1 MDYDNIEVNTTQ
13 NVLVS
18 YEPAGIFE
26 RALAYVLDRLV
37 IVVYYLLVWVVIM
50 AIASGANSFEET
62 SYVVA
67 VVVGTILA
75 LPAIFYHFLAE
86 AFFNGQS
93 IGKKVM
99 NIKVIKLDGTQPSIG
114 ACLMR
119 WMLRILDFLGELLF
133 AFGIPLPAMIST
145 MSTKNSQ
152 RLGDMAAGTTVIKLT
167 PRASL
172 HQTILYKA
180 IPGYKLTF
188 REVNKLSDRD
198 IAIIKEVYQHC
209 RNSRD
214 YDALIKLANKVRE
227 QMGLGVVNMTAE
239 NFINTVL
246 ADYTQY
252 EFDQ

>member
-1 MDYDNIEVNTTQ
+1 MDYDNIEINTTQ

-26 RALAYVLDRLV
+26 RGLAYILDRLV
-37 IVVYYLLVWVVIM
+37 VTVYGLIVWIVFM
-50 AIASGANSFEET
+50 SIASGADNSEDAQ
-62 SYVVA
+62 YVWAIVIG
-67 VVVGTILA
+67 VILI
-75 LPAIFYHFLAE
+75 LPALFYHFFTE

-93 IGKKVM
+93 LGKKVM
-99 NIKVIKLDGTQPSIG
+99 NIKVIKLDGTQPSMG
-114 ACLMR
+114 ACFMR
-119 WMLRILDFLGELLF
+119 WILRILDFIGEPMG
-133 AFGIPLPAMIST
+133 AFGIPLVAMISS
-145 MSTKNSQ
+145 MSSKNSQ

-172 HQTILYKA
+172 HSTILYKA

-198 IAIIKEVYQHC
+198 IAIIKEVYQQV
-209 RNSRD
+209 RSSRD
-214 YDALIKLANKVRE
+214 YDALLKLANKVRE
-227 QMGLGVVNMTAE
+227 QMGLGVINMSAE
-239 NFINTVL
+239 QFINTVL